1 MLIVGI
7 IDLAVELDSHIEPSI
22 LVCPAEDLTLV
33 VS

>member
-7 IDLAVELDSHIEPSI
+7 VDLAVELDSHIEPSI
-22 LVCPAEDLTLV
+22 LVCPAEGLPHV